1 MSASGTVLENVDE
14 TSSYY
19 STLEVPDRHR
29 QDSQKFAIISVVSP
43 DGLGDRCKDVAI
55 RIYGTRATL
64 EEANTYARELRDS
77 NSYWNYY
84 SVPLHEWAPL
94 PPRIED
100 IADVQYTSSR
110 VQEIHDS
117 YKIHLKGHA
126 KDMADRL
133 AMVDGL
139 RQKEKAALAAAVEVD
154 AVPEDAGAEESKSS

>member
-14 TSSYY
+14 TSAYY
-19 STLEVPDRHR
+19 STLDVPERHR
-29 QDSQKFAIISVVSP
+29 QESQKFAVLSVVSP

-64 EEANTYARELRDS
+64 EEANKYAKELRDS

-100 IADVQYTSSR
+100 ISDVQYTSSR
-110 VQEIHDS
+110 VQDIHDS
-117 YKIHLKGHA
+117 YKTHLKGHA

-133 AMVDGL
+133 EMVDVM
-139 RQKEKAALAAAVEVD
+139 RQKEKQALLESSEGGAVEEK
-154 AVPEDAGAEESKSS
+154 EDRC